1 MNKGAKRVNLQED
14 KAPTDTI
21 HQLEDLIES
30 EIEDLRAHFSKLVSK
45 SM

>member
-1 MNKGAKRVNLQED
+1 VNKGAKRVNLQED